1 MDLEGAKTQSGPRP
15 TWARTGALILF
26 LLTGILLIASLSGA
40 RSAQLQQHPGMT
52 DALHIERT

>member
-26 LLTGILLIASLSGA
+26 VLTGILLIASLSGA
-40 RSAQLQQHPGMT
+40 RSAHLKHPDVT
-52 DALHIERT
+52 DALHMERT